1 MLAAGHRANCGM
13 KGLEVDHLEGYCSGP
28 AGRSG
33 LDKDRNSG
41 CEKGQ
46 RRKQCGIGAPCI
58 CCAFFGSTYLCQII
72 INKQTLVGHLLGAKP
87 VQRTEIP
94 VAKEKLYSI
103 SFCPRAGGS
112 VPHPA
117 SLALHSCTKLGWM
130 AEVGSGV
137 FTVRKLTP

>member
-103 SFCPRAGGS
+103 SFCPRAGG
-112 VPHPA
+112 VCLTL
-117 SLALHSCTKLGWM
+117 LALPCTPALNWAGWQRWG
-130 AEVGSGV
+130 VGCLQ
-137 FTVRKLTP
+137 FEN